1 MVGLVVIV
9 AFCLYT
15 AFAVFVARRVGR
27 LAKSR
32 LGQNTLIASVLVV
45 LYLAPIA
52 DGIYGYFVLQHL
64 CATEAKTEVLKP
76 IRLPP
81 EYFNSDGSPTFVD
94 KEFRRVNWKFLRAE
108 LEIKRYETLN
118 YQIQSLDRVQS
129 TLVNFRTNEVMARH
143 SDFYYRG
150 GWLQYNGAGM
160 GKSVCLAR
168 PSFDEVILGSGT
180 KK

>member
-27 LAKSR
+27 LAESR
-32 LGQNTLIASVLVV
+32 LGQNALIAAVLAV

-76 IRLPP
+76 IKIPP
-81 EYFNSDGSPTFVD
+81 EYFNPNGSPRFLTG
-94 KEFRRVNWKFLRAE
+94 EFRNVDWRFLRG
-108 LEIKRYETLN
+108 LLQIRYDETKN
-118 YQIQSLDRVQS
+118 YGTKNLTRIIS
-129 TLVNFRTNEVMARH
+129 TLVGVRTDEVFARRI
-143 SDFYYRG
+143 SFYFQG
-150 GWLQYNGAGM
+150 GWLQYNGDGF
-160 GKSVCLAR
+160 GKDRCVPR
-168 PSFDEVILGSGT
+168 PSFDELVPQSVMSP
-180 KK
+180 